1 MNRHLITII
10 GPTAI
15 GKTNLAIKLA
25 DYFKTEIVSADSR
38 QFYKEMNIGTAKPS
52 NSELNSIKHHLIN
65 NKSINDNYNISDYEK
80 DALKSIKSI
89 FNKNDAAIL
98 VGGSG
103 LYINTVL
110 YGLDEIP
117 GISDEIRNSLYLDL
131 ELKGIKKLQEELK
144 LLDPASYSDID
155 INNPRRLIRA
165 LEVSISTGKSYSSFL
180 KKKKKKK
187 KRDFNIIVLGINQE
201 RSELYNKINTRVDN
215 MIESGLINEVKELH
229 NLKGLNALNTIGYR
243 EVFNY
248 IEAKYSLD
256 ECINEI
262 KKNTRRYAKRQL
274 TWFKSIDN
282 VEWITPD
289 YNFEKI
295 TAYINTLIRN

>member
-15 GKTNLAIKLA
+15 GKTNLAIKIA

-180 KKKKKKK
+180 KKKKKK
-187 KRDFNIIVLGINQE
+187 RNFNIIVLGINQE

-215 MIESGLINEVKELH
+215 MIESGLINEVKELY

-248 IEAKYSLD
+248 IEDKYSLD
-256 ECINEI
+256 ECISEI

-295 TAYINTLIRN
+295 TAYINNLIRN

>member
-15 GKTNLAIKLA
+15 GKTNLAIKIA

-131 ELKGIKKLQEELK
+131 ELKRIKKLQEELK

-180 KKKKKKK
+180 KKKKR
-187 KRDFNIIVLGINQE
+187 KR
-201 RSELYNKINTRVDN
+201 
-215 MIESGLINEVKELH
+215 LH
-229 NLKGLNALNTIGYR
+229 
-243 EVFNY
+243 
-248 IEAKYSLD
+248 SLS
-256 ECINEI
+256 
-262 KKNTRRYAKRQL
+262 TP
-274 TWFKSIDN
+274 TKSI
-282 VEWITPD
+282 ILQ
-289 YNFEKI
+289 Y
-295 TAYINTLIRN
+295 

>member
-1 MNRHLITII
+1 MGKHLITII

-15 GKTNLAIKLA
+15 GKTTLAIKIA
-25 DYFKTEIVSADSR
+25 NYFKTEIVSADSR

-52 NSELNSIKHHLIN
+52 TSELNSIKHHLIN
-65 NKSINDNYNISDYEK
+65 NKSVNDDYNIYDYEK
-80 DALKSIKSI
+80 DALKSIESI
-89 FNKNDAAIL
+89 FNKNDIAIL

-110 YGLDEIP
+110 YGLDEMP
-117 GISDEIRNSLYLDL
+117 GISTEVRNSLYLDL
-131 ELKGIKKLQEELK
+131 ELKGITKLQEKLK
-144 LLDPASYSDID
+144 LLDPSSYRSID

-180 KKKKKKK
+180 KKKKKK
-187 KRDFNIIVLGINQE
+187 RDFNIIVLGMNQE
-201 RSELYNKINTRVDN
+201 RLDLYKKINTRVDN
-215 MIESGLINEVKELH
+215 MVESGLINEVKELYT
-229 NLKGLNALNTIGYR
+229 LKGLNTLNTIGYS

-248 IEAKYSLD
+248 IEDKYSLD

-274 TWFKSIDN
+274 TWFKSIDS

-289 YNFEKI
+289 YTFEKVI
-295 TAYINTLIRN
+295 AYIKSLIGN

>member
-1 MNRHLITII
+1 MGKHLITII

-15 GKTNLAIKLA
+15 GKTTLAIKIA
-25 DYFKTEIVSADSR
+25 NYFKTEIVSADSR

-52 NSELNSIKHHLIN
+52 TSELNSIKHHLIN
-65 NKSINDNYNISDYEK
+65 NKSVNDDYNIYDYEK
-80 DALKSIKSI
+80 DALKSIESI
-89 FNKNDAAIL
+89 FNKKDIAIL

-117 GISDEIRNSLYLDL
+117 GISAEVRNSLYLDL
-131 ELKGIKKLQEELK
+131 ELKGIKKLQEKLK
-144 LLDPASYSDID
+144 LLDPSSYRSID

-180 KKKKKKK
+180 KKKKKK
-187 KRDFNIIVLGINQE
+187 RDFNIIVLGMNQE
-201 RSELYNKINTRVDN
+201 RLDLYKKINTRVDN
-215 MIESGLINEVKELH
+215 MVENGLINEVKELYT
-229 NLKGLNALNTIGYR
+229 LKGLNTLNTIGYS

-248 IEAKYSLD
+248 IEDKYSLD

-274 TWFKSIDN
+274 TWFKSIDRI
-282 VEWITPD
+282 EWITPN
-289 YNFEKI
+289 YNFEEVI
-295 TAYINTLIRN
+295 AYIKNLIGN

>member
-1 MNRHLITII
+1 MGKHLITII

-15 GKTNLAIKLA
+15 GKTNLAIKIA
-25 DYFKTEIVSADSR
+25 NYFKTEIVSADSR

-52 NSELNSIKHHLIN
+52 TSELNSIKHHLIN
-65 NKSINDNYNISDYEK
+65 NKSVNDDYNIYDYEK
-80 DALKSIKSI
+80 DALKSIESI
-89 FNKNDAAIL
+89 FNKNDIAIL

-117 GISDEIRNSLYLDL
+117 GISAEVRNSLYLDL
-131 ELKGIKKLQEELK
+131 ELKGIKQLQEKLK
-144 LLDPASYSDID
+144 LLDPSSYRSID

-165 LEVSISTGKSYSSFL
+165 LEVSISTGKSYSSL
-180 KKKKKKK
+180 LKKKKK

-201 RSELYNKINTRVDN
+201 RLDLYKKINTRVEN
-215 MIESGLINEVKELH
+215 MVERGLINEVKELYT
-229 NLKGLNALNTIGYR
+229 LKGLNTLNTIGYS

-248 IEAKYSLD
+248 IEDKYSLD

-274 TWFKSIDN
+274 TWFKSIDR

-289 YNFEKI
+289 YTFEKV
-295 TAYINTLIRN
+295 TAYIKNLIGN

>member
-1 MNRHLITII
+1 MGKHLITII

-15 GKTNLAIKLA
+15 GKTNLAIKIA
-25 DYFKTEIVSADSR
+25 NYFKTEIVSADSR

-52 NSELNSIKHHLIN
+52 TSELNSIKHHLIN
-65 NKSINDNYNISDYEK
+65 NKSVNDDYNIYDYEK
-80 DALKSIKSI
+80 DALKSIESI
-89 FNKNDAAIL
+89 FNKNDIAIL

-117 GISDEIRNSLYLDL
+117 GISAEVRNSLYLDL
-131 ELKGIKKLQEELK
+131 ELKGIKQLQEKLK
-144 LLDPASYSDID
+144 LLDPSSYRSID

-180 KKKKKKK
+180 KKKKKK
-187 KRDFNIIVLGINQE
+187 RDFNIIVLGINQE
-201 RSELYNKINTRVDN
+201 RLDLYKKINTRVEN
-215 MIESGLINEVKELH
+215 MVERGLINEVKELYT
-229 NLKGLNALNTIGYR
+229 LKGLNTLNTIGYS

-248 IEAKYSLD
+248 IEDKYSLD

-274 TWFKSIDN
+274 TWFKSIDR

-289 YNFEKI
+289 YTFEKV
-295 TAYINTLIRN
+295 TAYIKNLIAN

>member
-131 ELKGIKKLQEELK
+131 ELKGIKKLQKELK

-180 KKKKKKK
+180 KKKKKK
-187 KRDFNIIVLGINQE
+187 RNFNIIVLGINQE

-215 MIESGLINEVKELH
+215 MIESGLINEVKELY

-248 IEAKYSLD
+248 IEDKYSLD
-256 ECINEI
+256 ECISEI

-295 TAYINTLIRN
+295 IAYLNSLIRN

>member
-80 DALKSIKSI
+80 DALKAIKSI

-110 YGLDEIP
+110 YGLNEIP
-117 GISDEIRNSLYLDL
+117 EISDEIRNSLYLDL

-180 KKKKKKK
+180 KKKKKK
-187 KRDFNIIVLGINQE
+187 RDFNIIVLGINQE

-215 MIESGLINEVKELH
+215 MIESGLINEVKELY

-248 IEAKYSLD
+248 IEDKYSLD

-274 TWFKSIDN
+274 TWFKSIDR
-282 VEWITPD
+282 VEWITPE

-295 TAYINTLIRN
+295 IAYINNLIRN

>member
-15 GKTNLAIKLA
+15 GKTNLAIKIA

-117 GISDEIRNSLYLDL
+117 GISDEIRSSLYLDL
-131 ELKGIKKLQEELK
+131 ELKGIKKLQKELK

-180 KKKKKKK
+180 KKKKK

-215 MIESGLINEVKELH
+215 MIESGLINEVKELY

-248 IEAKYSLD
+248 IEDKYSLD
-256 ECINEI
+256 ECISEI

-295 TAYINTLIRN
+295 IAYLNSLIRN

>member
-180 KKKKKKK
+180 KKKKKK
-187 KRDFNIIVLGINQE
+187 RDFNIIVLGINQE

-215 MIESGLINEVKELH
+215 MIESGLINEVKELY

-248 IEAKYSLD
+248 IEDKYSLD

>member
-1 MNRHLITII
+1 MGKHLITII

-15 GKTNLAIKLA
+15 GKTNLAIKIA
-25 DYFKTEIVSADSR
+25 KYFKTEIVSADSR

-52 NSELNSIKHHLIN
+52 TSELNSIKHHLIN
-65 NKSINDNYNISDYEK
+65 NKSVNDDYNIYDYEK
-80 DALKSIKSI
+80 DALKSIESI
-89 FNKNDAAIL
+89 FNKNDIAIL

-117 GISDEIRNSLYLDL
+117 EISAEVRNSLYLDL
-131 ELKGIKKLQEELK
+131 ELKGIKQLQEKLK
-144 LLDPASYSDID
+144 LLDPSSYRSID

-180 KKKKKKK
+180 KKKKKK
-187 KRDFNIIVLGINQE
+187 RDFNIIVLGINQE
-201 RSELYNKINTRVDN
+201 RLDLYKKINTRVEN
-215 MIESGLINEVKELH
+215 MVERGLINEVKELYT
-229 NLKGLNALNTIGYR
+229 LKGLNTLNTIGYS

-248 IEAKYSLD
+248 IEDKYSLD

-274 TWFKSIDN
+274 TWFKSIDR

-289 YNFEKI
+289 YTFEKV
-295 TAYINTLIRN
+295 TAYIKNLIGN

>member
-1 MNRHLITII
+1 MDKHLITII

-15 GKTNLAIKLA
+15 GKTNLAIRIA
-25 DYFKTEIVSADSR
+25 NYFKTEIVSADSR

-89 FNKNDAAIL
+89 FNKNDVAIL

-117 GISDEIRNSLYLDL
+117 EISNETRNSLYLDL
-131 ELKGIKKLQEELK
+131 ELKGIKKMQEQLK
-144 LLDPASYSDID
+144 LLDPASYSAID

-180 KKKKKKK
+180 KKKKKK
-187 KRDFNIIVLGINQE
+187 RDFNIIVLGINQD
-201 RSELYNKINTRVDN
+201 RLELYDKINTRVDN
-215 MIESGLINEVKELH
+215 MVESGLINEAKQLY
-229 NLKGLNALNTIGYR
+229 NLKSLNALNTIGYR

-248 IEAKYSLD
+248 IEDKYSLD

-274 TWFKSIDN
+274 TWFKSIDR
-282 VEWITPD
+282 VEWITPE

-295 TAYINTLIRN
+295 IAYINNLIRN

>member
-80 DALKSIKSI
+80 DALKAIKSI

-117 GISDEIRNSLYLDL
+117 EISNHTRNSLYLDL
-131 ELKGIKKLQEELK
+131 ELKGIKKMQEQLK
-144 LLDPASYSDID
+144 LLDPASYSAID

-180 KKKKKKK
+180 KKKKK

-248 IEAKYSLD
+248 IEDKYSLD

-295 TAYINTLIRN
+295 TAYINNLIRN

>member
-15 GKTNLAIKLA
+15 GKTNLAIKIA

-117 GISDEIRNSLYLDL
+117 GISDEIRSSLYLDL
-131 ELKGIKKLQEELK
+131 ELKGIKKLQKELK

-180 KKKKKKK
+180 KKKKK

-215 MIESGLINEVKELH
+215 MIESGLINEVKELY

-248 IEAKYSLD
+248 IEDKYSLD

-295 TAYINTLIRN
+295 IAYINGLIRN

>member
-1 MNRHLITII
+1 MGKHLITII

-15 GKTNLAIKLA
+15 GKTSLAIKVA
-25 DYFKTEIVSADSR
+25 NYFKTEIVSADSR

-52 NSELNSIKHHLIN
+52 NSELKSIKHHLIN
-65 NKSINDNYNISDYEK
+65 NKSINDDYNISDYEK

-89 FNKNDAAIL
+89 FNKNDIAIL

-110 YGLDEIP
+110 YGLDEMP
-117 GISDEIRNSLYLDL
+117 EISNHTRNSLYLDL
-131 ELKGIKKLQEELK
+131 ELKGIKKMQEQLK
-144 LLDPASYSDID
+144 LLDPASYNTID

-180 KKKKKKK
+180 KKKKKK
-187 KRDFNIIVLGINQE
+187 RNFNIIVLGINQD
-201 RSELYNKINTRVDN
+201 RSDLYNKINTRVDN
-215 MIESGLINEVKELH
+215 MVKNGLINEAEGLY
-229 NLKGLNALNTIGYR
+229 NLKSLNALNTIGYS

-248 IEAKYSLD
+248 IENNSSID
-256 ECINEI
+256 ECVDEI

-274 TWFKSIDN
+274 TWFKSIDR
-282 VEWITPD
+282 VEWITPEYD
-289 YNFEKI
+289 FEKI
-295 TAYINTLIRN
+295 IAHINNLIRN

>member
-1 MNRHLITII
+1 MDKHLITII

-15 GKTNLAIKLA
+15 GKTNLAIRIA
-25 DYFKTEIVSADSR
+25 NYFKTEIVSADSR

-89 FNKNDAAIL
+89 FNKNDVAIL

-117 GISDEIRNSLYLDL
+117 GISTETRNSLYLDL
-131 ELKGIKKLQEELK
+131 ELKGIKKLQEQLK
-144 LLDPASYSDID
+144 LLDPASYSAID

-180 KKKKKKK
+180 KKKKKK
-187 KRDFNIIVLGINQE
+187 RDFNIIVLGINQD
-201 RSELYNKINTRVDN
+201 RLELYDKINTRVDN
-215 MIESGLINEVKELH
+215 MVESGLINEAKELY
-229 NLKGLNALNTIGYR
+229 NLKSLNALNTIGYR

-248 IEAKYSLD
+248 IEDKYSLD

-274 TWFKSIDN
+274 TWFKSIDR
-282 VEWITPD
+282 VEWITPE

-295 TAYINTLIRN
+295 IAYINNLIRN

>member
-80 DALKSIKSI
+80 DALKAIKSI

-110 YGLDEIP
+110 YGLNEIP
-117 GISDEIRNSLYLDL
+117 EISDEIRNSLYLDL
-131 ELKGIKKLQEELK
+131 ELKGIKKMQEQLK
-144 LLDPASYSDID
+144 LLDPASYSAID

-180 KKKKKKK
+180 KKKKKK
-187 KRDFNIIVLGINQE
+187 RDFNIIVLGINQD
-201 RSELYNKINTRVDN
+201 RLELYDKINARVDN
-215 MIESGLINEVKELH
+215 MVESGLINEAKQLY
-229 NLKGLNALNTIGYR
+229 NLKSLNALNTIGYR

-248 IEAKYSLD
+248 IEDKYSLD

-274 TWFKSIDN
+274 TWFKSIDR
-282 VEWITPD
+282 VEWITPE

-295 TAYINTLIRN
+295 IAYINNLIRN

>member
-15 GKTNLAIKLA
+15 GKTNLAIKIA
-25 DYFKTEIVSADSR
+25 NYFKTEIVSADSR

-65 NKSINDNYNISDYEK
+65 NKSINDDYNISDYEK
-80 DALKSIKSI
+80 DALNSINSI
-89 FNKNDAAIL
+89 FNKNDIAIL

-103 LYINTVL
+103 LYINTIL

-117 GISDEIRNSLYLDL
+117 EISTDTRNSLYLDL
-131 ELKGIKKLQEELK
+131 ELKGIKKLQDQLK
-144 LLDPASYSDID
+144 LSDPVSHDAID

-180 KKKKKKK
+180 KKKKKK
-187 KRDFNIIVLGINQE
+187 RDFNIIVLGINQD
-201 RSELYNKINTRVDN
+201 RSELYNKIDTRVDN
-215 MIESGLINEVKELH
+215 MVESGLINEAKELYS
-229 NLKGLNALNTIGYR
+229 LKSLKALNTIGYS

-248 IEAKYSLD
+248 IENKYSLE
-256 ECINEI
+256 ECISEI

-274 TWFKSIDN
+274 TWFKSIDK
-282 VEWITPD
+282 VEWITPEYD
-289 YNFEKI
+289 FEKI
-295 TAYINTLIRN
+295 IAHINNLIRD

>member
-1 MNRHLITII
+1 MGKHLITII

-15 GKTNLAIKLA
+15 GKTTLAIKIA

-52 NSELNSIKHHLIN
+52 TSELNSIKHHLIN
-65 NKSINDNYNISDYEK
+65 NKSVNDDYNIYDYEK
-80 DALKSIKSI
+80 DALKSIESI
-89 FNKNDAAIL
+89 FNKNDIAIL

-117 GISDEIRNSLYLDL
+117 EISAEVRNSLYLDL
-131 ELKGIKKLQEELK
+131 ELKGIKTLQEKLK
-144 LLDPASYSDID
+144 LLDPSSYRSID

-180 KKKKKKK
+180 KKKKKK
-187 KRDFNIIVLGINQE
+187 RDFNIIVLGMNQE
-201 RSELYNKINTRVDN
+201 RLDLYKKINTRVDN
-215 MIESGLINEVKELH
+215 MVESGLINEVKELYT
-229 NLKGLNALNTIGYR
+229 LKGLNTLNTIGYS

-248 IEAKYSLD
+248 IEDKYSLD

-274 TWFKSIDN
+274 TWFKSIDR

-289 YNFEKI
+289 YTFEKVI
-295 TAYINTLIRN
+295 AYIKNLIGN

>member
-1 MNRHLITII
+1 MGKHLITII

-15 GKTNLAIKLA
+15 GKTTLAIKIA
-25 DYFKTEIVSADSR
+25 NYFKTEIVSADSR

-52 NSELNSIKHHLIN
+52 TSELNSIKHHLIN
-65 NKSINDNYNISDYEK
+65 NKSVNDDYNIYDYEK
-80 DALKSIKSI
+80 DALKSIESI
-89 FNKNDAAIL
+89 FNKKDIAIL

-117 GISDEIRNSLYLDL
+117 GISAEVRNSLYLDL
-131 ELKGIKKLQEELK
+131 ELKGIKKLQEKLK
-144 LLDPASYSDID
+144 LLDPSSYRSID

-180 KKKKKKK
+180 KKKKKK
-187 KRDFNIIVLGINQE
+187 RDFNIIVLGMNQE
-201 RSELYNKINTRVDN
+201 RLDLYKKINTRVDN
-215 MIESGLINEVKELH
+215 MVENGLINEVKELYT
-229 NLKGLNALNTIGYR
+229 LKGLNTLNTIGYR

-248 IEAKYSLD
+248 IEDKYSLD

-274 TWFKSIDN
+274 TWFKSIN
-282 VEWITPD
+282 RVEWITPN
-289 YNFEKI
+289 YNFEEVI
-295 TAYINTLIRN
+295 AYIKNLIGN

>member
-1 MNRHLITII
+1 MGKHLITII

-15 GKTNLAIKLA
+15 GKTSLAIKVA
-25 DYFKTEIVSADSR
+25 NYFKTEIVSADSR

-52 NSELNSIKHHLIN
+52 NSELKSIKHHLIN
-65 NKSINDNYNISDYEK
+65 NKSINDDYNISDYEK

-89 FNKNDAAIL
+89 FNKNDIAIL

-117 GISDEIRNSLYLDL
+117 EISNHTRNSLYLDL
-131 ELKGIKKLQEELK
+131 ELKGIKKMQEQLK
-144 LLDPASYSDID
+144 LLDPASYNTID

-180 KKKKKKK
+180 KKKKKK
-187 KRDFNIIVLGINQE
+187 RNFNIIVLGINQD
-201 RSELYNKINTRVDN
+201 RSDLYNKINTRVDN
-215 MIESGLINEVKELH
+215 MVKNGLINEAEGLY
-229 NLKGLNALNTIGYR
+229 NLKSLNALNTIGYS

-248 IEAKYSLD
+248 IENNSSID
-256 ECINEI
+256 ECVDEI

-274 TWFKSIDN
+274 TWFKSIDR
-282 VEWITPD
+282 VEWITPEYD
-289 YNFEKI
+289 FEKI
-295 TAYINTLIRN
+295 IAYINNLIRN

>member
-15 GKTNLAIKLA
+15 GKTNLAIKIA

-80 DALKSIKSI
+80 DALKAIKSI

-180 KKKKKKK
+180 KKKKKK
-187 KRDFNIIVLGINQE
+187 RNFNIIVLGINQE

-215 MIESGLINEVKELH
+215 MIESGLINEVKELY

-248 IEAKYSLD
+248 IEDKYSLD
-256 ECINEI
+256 ECISEI

-295 TAYINTLIRN
+295 TAYINNLIRN

>member
-15 GKTNLAIKLA
+15 GKTNLAIKIA

-65 NKSINDNYNISDYEK
+65 NKSIDDNYNISDYEK

-117 GISDEIRNSLYLDL
+117 GINDEIRNSLYLDL
-131 ELKGIKKLQEELK
+131 ELKGIKKLQKELK

-180 KKKKKKK
+180 KKKKK

-215 MIESGLINEVKELH
+215 MIESGLINEVKELY

-248 IEAKYSLD
+248 IEDKYSLD
-256 ECINEI
+256 ECISEI

-295 TAYINTLIRN
+295 IAYINNLIRN

>member
-1 MNRHLITII
+1 MGKHLITII

-15 GKTNLAIKLA
+15 GKTNLAIKIA
-25 DYFKTEIVSADSR
+25 NYFKTEIVSADSR

-52 NSELNSIKHHLIN
+52 TSELNSIKHHLIN
-65 NKSINDNYNISDYEK
+65 NKSVNDDYNIYDYEK
-80 DALKSIKSI
+80 DALKSIGSI
-89 FNKNDAAIL
+89 FNKNDIAIL

-117 GISDEIRNSLYLDL
+117 EISAEVRNSLYLDL
-131 ELKGIKKLQEELK
+131 ELKGIKQLQEKLK
-144 LLDPASYSDID
+144 LLDPSSYRSID

-180 KKKKKKK
+180 KKKKKK
-187 KRDFNIIVLGINQE
+187 RDFNIIVLGMNQE
-201 RSELYNKINTRVDN
+201 RLDLYKKINTRVEN
-215 MIESGLINEVKELH
+215 MVERGLINEVKELYT
-229 NLKGLNALNTIGYR
+229 LKGLNTLNTIGYS

-248 IEAKYSLD
+248 IEDKYSLD

-274 TWFKSIDN
+274 TWFKSIDR

-289 YNFEKI
+289 YTFEKVI
-295 TAYINTLIRN
+295 AYIKNLIGN

>member
-15 GKTNLAIKLA
+15 GKTNLAIKIA

-180 KKKKKKK
+180 KKKKKK
-187 KRDFNIIVLGINQE
+187 RDFNIIVLGINQE

-248 IEAKYSLD
+248 IEDKYSLD

-295 TAYINTLIRN
+295 IAYINTLIGN

>member
-15 GKTNLAIKLA
+15 GKTNLAIKIA

-180 KKKKKKK
+180 KKKKKK
-187 KRDFNIIVLGINQE
+187 RDFNIIVLGINQE

-215 MIESGLINEVKELH
+215 MIESGLINEVKELY

-248 IEAKYSLD
+248 IEDKYSLD
-256 ECINEI
+256 ECISEI

-295 TAYINTLIRN
+295 IAYINSLIRN

>member
-1 MNRHLITII
+1 MGKHLITII

-15 GKTNLAIKLA
+15 GKTSLAIKVA
-25 DYFKTEIVSADSR
+25 NYFKTEIVSADSR

-52 NSELNSIKHHLIN
+52 NSELKSIKHHLIN
-65 NKSINDNYNISDYEK
+65 NKSINDDYNISDYEK

-89 FNKNDAAIL
+89 FNKNDIAIL

-117 GISDEIRNSLYLDL
+117 EISNHTRNSLYLDL
-131 ELKGIKKLQEELK
+131 ELKGIKKMQEQLK
-144 LLDPASYSDID
+144 LLDPASYNTID

-180 KKKKKKK
+180 KKKKKK
-187 KRDFNIIVLGINQE
+187 RNFNIIVLGINQD
-201 RSELYNKINTRVDN
+201 RSDLYNKINTRVDN
-215 MIESGLINEVKELH
+215 MVKNGLINEAEGLY
-229 NLKGLNALNTIGYR
+229 NLKSLNALNTIGYS

-248 IEAKYSLD
+248 IENNSSID
-256 ECINEI
+256 ECVDEI

-274 TWFKSIDN
+274 TWFKSIDR
-282 VEWITPD
+282 VKWITPE

-295 TAYINTLIRN
+295 IAHINNLIRN

>member
-1 MNRHLITII
+1 MGKHLITII

-15 GKTNLAIKLA
+15 GKTNLAIKIA
-25 DYFKTEIVSADSR
+25 NYFKTEIVSADSR

-52 NSELNSIKHHLIN
+52 TSELNSIKHHLIN
-65 NKSINDNYNISDYEK
+65 NKSVNDNYNIYDYEK
-80 DALKSIKSI
+80 DALKSIGSI
-89 FNKNDAAIL
+89 FNKNDIAIL

-117 GISDEIRNSLYLDL
+117 GISAEVRNSLYLDL
-131 ELKGIKKLQEELK
+131 ELKGIKQLQEKLK
-144 LLDPASYSDID
+144 LLDPSSYRSID

-180 KKKKKKK
+180 KKKKKK
-187 KRDFNIIVLGINQE
+187 RDFNIIVLGINQE
-201 RSELYNKINTRVDN
+201 RLDLYKKINTRVEN
-215 MIESGLINEVKELH
+215 MVERGLINEVKELYT
-229 NLKGLNALNTIGYR
+229 LKGLNTLNTIGYS

-248 IEAKYSLD
+248 IENKYSLD

-274 TWFKSIDN
+274 TWFKSIDR

-289 YNFEKI
+289 YTFEKVI
-295 TAYINTLIRN
+295 AYIKNLIGN

>member
-1 MNRHLITII
+1 MGKHLITII

-15 GKTNLAIKLA
+15 GKTTLAIKIA
-25 DYFKTEIVSADSR
+25 NYFKTEIISADSR

-52 NSELNSIKHHLIN
+52 TSELNSIKHHLIN
-65 NKSINDNYNISDYEK
+65 NKSVNDNYNIYDYEK
-80 DALKSIKSI
+80 DALNSIESI
-89 FNKNDAAIL
+89 FNKNDIAIL

-117 GISDEIRNSLYLDL
+117 GISEEVRNSLYLDL
-131 ELKGIKKLQEELK
+131 ELKGIIKLQEKLK
-144 LLDPASYSDID
+144 LLDPSSYRSID
-155 INNPRRLIRA
+155 VNNPRRLIRA

-180 KKKKKKK
+180 KKKKKK
-187 KRDFNIIVLGINQE
+187 RDFNIIVLGMNQE
-201 RSELYNKINTRVDN
+201 RLELYKKINARVDN
-215 MIESGLINEVKELH
+215 MVESGLINEVKELYT
-229 NLKGLNALNTIGYR
+229 LKGLNTLNTIGYS

-248 IEAKYSLD
+248 IEDKYSLD

-274 TWFKSIDN
+274 TWFKSIDR
-282 VEWITPD
+282 VEWITPG
-289 YNFEKI
+289 YTFEKVI
-295 TAYINTLIRN
+295 AYIKNLIGN

>member
-180 KKKKKKK
+180 KKKKKK
-187 KRDFNIIVLGINQE
+187 RDFNIIVLGINQE

-215 MIESGLINEVKELH
+215 MIESGLINEVKELY

-248 IEAKYSLD
+248 IEDKYSLD

-295 TAYINTLIRN
+295 TAYINNLIRN

>member
-1 MNRHLITII
+1 MGKHLITII

-15 GKTNLAIKLA
+15 GKTSLAIKVA
-25 DYFKTEIVSADSR
+25 NYFKTEIVSADSR

-52 NSELNSIKHHLIN
+52 NSELKSIKHHLIN
-65 NKSINDNYNISDYEK
+65 NKSINDDYNISDYEK

-89 FNKNDAAIL
+89 FNKNDIAIL

-110 YGLDEIP
+110 YGLDEMP
-117 GISDEIRNSLYLDL
+117 EISNHTRNSLYLDL
-131 ELKGIKKLQEELK
+131 ELKGIKKMQEQLK
-144 LLDPASYSDID
+144 LLDPASYNTID

-180 KKKKKKK
+180 KKKKKK
-187 KRDFNIIVLGINQE
+187 RNFNIIVLGINQD
-201 RSELYNKINTRVDN
+201 RSDLYNKINTRVDN
-215 MIESGLINEVKELH
+215 MVKNGLINEAEGLY
-229 NLKGLNALNTIGYR
+229 NLKSLNALNTIGYS

-248 IEAKYSLD
+248 IENNSSID
-256 ECINEI
+256 ECVDEI

-274 TWFKSIDN
+274 TWFKSIDR
-282 VEWITPD
+282 VKWITPE

-295 TAYINTLIRN
+295 TSHINNLIRN